1 MGILSRMQ
9 QNDEDDDRPAGSEAP
24 RRLRATASGD
34 TGPLGA
40 GRLRALKQRVQD
52 ELMADVRRAKEM
64 ERRARGTGR
73 LRAERERDRR
83 AREEQNR
90 AGDARPLVP
99 VTNEQMWDRIT
110 EIFSL
115 IVAEEGLVLSRRDR
129 QAVLE
134 AIYADVVGLGP
145 LEPLLKDETINDIM
159 VVGSETVF
167 VERNGQ
173 LVRTGITFDSE
184 AHVQHIIDRII
195 APLGRR
201 VDESMPMMDARLPD
215 GSRVNVVV
223 PPLALNGSC
232 ITIRKFAVEPFT
244 VADLVAN
251 GTAPALVF
259 EFLSAIVASRV
270 NILVSG
276 ASASGKT
283 TLLNVLSG
291 FIPSDER
298 LVTIENAAELQL
310 RQPHVVR
317 LESRP
322 PNIEGE
328 GELTI
333 RDLVINALRMRPDRI
348 IVGEVRSD
356 EAIDLLQ
363 AMTTGHEGSMGTIH
377 ANSTVDALSRLET
390 MVLTG
395 DLRMPS
401 HSIREQIASAIDIVV
416 HMVRLRDGRRRMQTV
431 SQVEGMEGNNL
442 LLSDLFAWERLG
454 IDAHGVLLGRM
465 TPTGIQPRAL
475 RRIIDAGLY
484 VPPSVF
490 GLDDYDEATSATLKE
505 FRIGPGSG
513 GPA

>member
-9 QNDEDDDRPAGSEAP
+9 HSDDEGDEPEGSNTL
-24 RRLRATASGD
+24 RGLRATSSAD
-34 TGPLGA
+34 IGPLSA
-40 GRLRALKQRVQD
+40 EHLQAIKRRVQN
-52 ELMADVRRAKEM
+52 ELLAEVRRAKEL
-64 ERRARGTGR
+64 ERKARDTGR
-73 LRAERERDRR
+73 LKADRERDRR
-83 AREEQNR
+83 AREEQAHR
-90 AGDARPLVP
+90 KDTYSLLPT
-99 VTNEQMWDRIT
+99 TNEQLWERIT
-110 EIFSL
+110 ELFSL
-115 IVAEEGLVLSRRDR
+115 IVAEQDLVLSRRDR
-129 QAVLE
+129 QAILE

-145 LEPLLKDETINDIM
+145 LEALLKDETINDIM
-159 VVGSETVF
+159 VVGADTVF
-167 VERNGQ
+167 VERAGQ
-173 LVRTGITFDSE
+173 LVRTGITFESD
-184 AHVQHIIDRII
+184 AHVQHVIDRII

-201 VDESMPMMDARLPD
+201 VDEMVPMMDARLPD

-223 PPLALNGSC
+223 PPLVLNGSC

-259 EFLSAIVASRV
+259 EFLAAIVASRV
-270 NILVSG
+270 NVLVSG

-291 FIPSDER
+291 FIPADER

-328 GELTI
+328 GKLTI

-377 ANSTVDALSRLET
+377 ANSTADALSRLET

-401 HSIREQIASAIDIVV
+401 HSIREQIASAIDIIV
-416 HMVRLRDGRRRMQTV
+416 HMVRLRDGQRRMQTI

-442 LLSDLFAWERLG
+442 VVTDLFTWERLG
-454 IDAHGVLLGRM
+454 MDADGKVMGRM

-475 RRIIDAGLY
+475 QRIIDAGLY
-484 VPPSVF
+484 IPPSVF
-490 GLDDYDEATSATLKE
+490 GLTDYDEDINATLKD
-505 FRIGPGSG
+505 FNVGPAAG